1 MNRDLQ
7 AKSEQQQQQ
16 QQHDCGKHNLN
27 FLRSYYKR
35 KQKKQ
40 KEKTN
45 TSKAIFDSYRD
56 LQAKLEQQ
64 QKQQY
69 DCGKPQ
75 NLNFFSSYQ
84 KNKTKEAHKR
94 RRGNTTTTTTTK
106 RFVQTLTASY
116 RDLQAKLEQQQKQ
129 QYDCGKPQNLNFL
142 SSYQKKKT
150 KKTQIEEE
158 EETQQQQQQQKP
170 FVQTL
175 TDSYRDLEAKLEQ
188 QKKQRHSSNRI
199 AANIIITWTSLHS

>member
-1 MNRDLQ
+1 LQTPMNRDLQ

-75 NLNFFSSYQ
+75 NF
-84 KNKTKEAHKR
+84 
-94 RRGNTTTTTTTK
+94 
-106 RFVQTLTASY
+106 
-116 RDLQAKLEQQQKQ
+116 
-129 QYDCGKPQNLNFL
+129 NFL

-158 EETQQQQQQQKP
+158 EETQQQQQKP

-199 AANIIITWTSLHS
+199 AANIIIT